1 MQLYVVT
8 VKFVLNQKSRQ
19 IGRFDKFWETFCLTI
34 ENRLLANRKMIIDFK
49 VAFFRFI

>member
-8 VKFVLNQKSRQ
+8 VKFVLNRKSRQ

-34 ENRLLANRKMIIDFK
+34 ENRLLANRKRTIDFK
-49 VAFFRFI
+49 VAFLKFI